1 MNASTDIEGRE
12 FDWFSIDQDG
22 RYAVFA
28 TAGYGIVPET
38 VRANASACD
47 AIGEFIPI
55 TGWGSDAVW
64 QSYARV
70 GLYAYDWSE
79 MQGCYV
85 RVALPEVALSPQLA
99 AELAAYKEMHI
110 FDGSFSKTGLIWP
123 EWRNGD
129 S

>member
-22 RYAVFA
+22 RYALFA
-28 TAGYGIVPET
+28 TAGYGVVPEK
-38 VRANASACD
+38 VRAHASAYD
-47 AIGEFIPI
+47 AIGEFISV
-55 TGWGSDAVW
+55 TGWGSAAVW

-70 GLYAYDWSE
+70 GLCAYDWSDR
-79 MQGCYV
+79 QGCYV
-85 RVALPEVALSPQLA
+85 RVALPELALPPQLA
-99 AELAAYKEMHI
+99 AELVACKAIHR
-110 FDGSFSKTGLIWP
+110 FDGSFSKAGMIWP

>member
-1 MNASTDIEGRE
+1 MNAPTDIEGRE

-22 RYAVFA
+22 RYALFA
-28 TAGYGIVPET
+28 TAGYGIAPE
-38 VRANASACD
+38 VARVNAATYD
-47 AIGEFIPI
+47 AIGEFIPV

-70 GLYAYDWSE
+70 GLYAYDWSV

-85 RVALPEVALSPQLA
+85 RVALPEVVLPPQLA
-99 AELAAYKEMHI
+99 DELAACKAIHS
-110 FDGSFSKTGLIWP
+110 FDGSFSKTGMIWP

>member
-1 MNASTDIEGRE
+1 MNASTGIEGRE

-38 VRANASACD
+38 VRANVAAYD
-47 AIGEFIPI
+47 AIGTLIEV
-55 TGWGSDAVW
+55 TGWGSSAVW
-64 QSYARV
+64 QSFARV
-70 GLYAYDWSE
+70 GLYAYDWSN

-85 RVALPEVALSPQLA
+85 RVALPEGALCPRLA
-99 AELAAYKEMHI
+99 AELAACEGVYQL
-110 FDGSFSKTGLIWP
+110 DVSFSKIGMIWP